1 MKKLSKETF
10 TGILLVVLVV
20 TLIGCIHI
28 LSFWGGLGELVL
40 SGLAVTLGWF
50 GREWYESKVEK
61 EE

>member
-20 TLIGCIHI
+20 TLIGCSVF
-28 LSFWGGLGELVL
+28 LTFWGGLGELVL

-50 GREWYESKVEK
+50 GHEWYEEKIKKVE
-61 EE
+61 